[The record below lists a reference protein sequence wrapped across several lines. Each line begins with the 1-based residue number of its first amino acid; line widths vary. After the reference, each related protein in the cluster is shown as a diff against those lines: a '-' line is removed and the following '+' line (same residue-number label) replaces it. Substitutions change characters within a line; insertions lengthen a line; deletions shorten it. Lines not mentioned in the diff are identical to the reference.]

1 MLYFI
6 GQIFHIIEILLWIL
20 LAASGAYIL
29 LFALVSMLWKKQ
41 ASPLASYMTK
51 HEVGRKEQYFKFLI
65 LYPAYNEDRV
75 IVHSVH
81 TFLGQYYPYDSFHV
95 CVISDHMQPETNE
108 TLSQLPI
115 TLLQP
120 VFEKSSKAKAMQ
132 YAINYFRDERL
143 EEKGES
149 NERSGAKIKD
159 YDYVVILDADNVVD
173 SNFLSNLN
181 NICRKGYKA
190 IQCHRCAKNSNNDI
204 AVLDGVSEEIN
215 NTIFRKA
222 HNRIGLSSALIGSGM
237 CFDYKWFAKNVFRLS
252 TAGEDRELEALLLK
266 QKIYIH
272 YEENIH
278 VFDEKVSNKDNF
290 QKQRLRWMTAQIQ
303 SLLNLL
309 PYIPKAILTL
319 NIDFIDKTIQQALIP
334 RSMLIIITFAMALI
348 ITLISR
354 AWCIKWW
361 LLFLFICL
369 SLYVST
375 PRQLRKHS
383 VFGKLLSLPM
393 LVWRMIQNILK
404 IDHKNTD
411 FIHTTHGRVE
421 GKN

>member
-1 MLYFI
+1 MIFW
-6 GQIFHIIEILLWIL
+6 QIIHVIEICLWLL

-29 LFALVSMLWKKQ
+29 FFALVSTLWKKPVSRLSEYLTDQ
-41 ASPLASYMTK
+41 IRNLRTDRYYK
-51 HEVGRKEQYFKFLI
+51 YLI

-75 IVHSVH
+75 IVHSVR
-81 TFLGQYYPYDSFHV
+81 TFISQYYPYHSFHV
-95 CVISDHMQPETNE
+95 AVISDHMQPETNE
-108 TLSQLPI
+108 QLAQLPI

-132 YAINYFRDERL
+132 YAMSQI
-143 EEKGES
+143 KES
-149 NERSGAKIKD
+149 
-159 YDYVVILDADNVVD
+159 YDYVVILDADNVVNAD
-173 SNFLSNLN
+173 FLDQLN
-181 NICRKGYKA
+181 EVCAKGYKA

-237 CFDYKWFAKNVFRLS
+237 CFDFKWFKENVYKLT
-252 TAGEDRELEALLLK
+252 TAGEDRELEALLLR
-266 QKIYIH
+266 QGVYIH
-272 YEENIH
+272 YEADIP

-309 PYIPKAILTL
+309 PYIPKAILTG
-319 NIDFIDKTIQQALIP
+319 NIDYIDKTIQQALIP
-334 RSMLIIITFAMALI
+334 RSMLIVLAFMFAFLV
-348 ITLISR
+348 TLLSWR
-354 AWCIKWW
+354 WGIKWW

-375 PRQLRKHS
+375 PKQLRSHS
-383 VFGKLLSLPM
+383 VFGKIVALPK
-393 LVWRMIQNILK
+393 LVWKMVLNILK

-411 FIHTTHGRVE
+411 FIHTTHD
-421 GKN
+421 K

>member
-1 MLYFI
+1 MI
-6 GQIFHIIEILLWIL
+6 IWTIIHIVEILLWIL

-29 LFALVSMLWKKQ
+29 FFALVSMMGKKQ
-41 ASPLASYMTK
+41 DSRLTAYLSNLTSLREPRYNN
-51 HEVGRKEQYFKFLI
+51 FLI

-81 TFLGQYYPYDSFHV
+81 TFVGQYYPYQNFHV
-95 CVISDHMQPETNE
+95 CVISDHMKPETNE
-108 TLSQLPI
+108 LLEGLPV
-115 TLLQP
+115 TVLQP

-132 YAINYFRDERL
+132 YAIQMV
-143 EEKGES
+143 ES
-149 NERSGAKIKD
+149 GQCKPEGRKA
-159 YDYVVILDADNVVD
+159 YDYIVILDADNVVEAD
-173 SNFLSNLN
+173 FLEKLN
-181 NICRKGYKA
+181 TICNRGYKA
-190 IQCHRCAKNSNNDI
+190 IQCHRCAKNSDNNS

-237 CFDYKWFAKNVFRLS
+237 CFDYEWFHENVFKLS

-272 YEENIH
+272 YEPEIH
-278 VFDEKVSNKDNF
+278 VYDEKVSNKDNF

-303 SLLNLL
+303 SLLRLL
-309 PYIPKAILTL
+309 PYIPKAIVTL

-334 RSMLIIITFAMALI
+334 RSMLIVITFVMACL
-348 ITLISR
+348 ITLLSR
-354 AWCIKWW
+354 VWCLKWW

-375 PRQLRKHS
+375 PKQLRKHS
-383 VFGKLLSLPM
+383 VFGKLFSLPM
-393 LVWRMIQNILK
+393 LVWKMLTNILK

-411 FIHTTHGRVE
+411 FIHTEHG
-421 GKN
+421 K

>member
-1 MLYFI
+1 MI
-6 GQIFHIIEILLWIL
+6 WQIIHILEILIWLL

-29 LFALVSMLWKKQ
+29 FFALVSLLWKKPVSRLTVMLTDRI
-41 ASPLASYMTK
+41 ASMHADKY
-51 HEVGRKEQYFKFLI
+51 YKFLV

-75 IVHSVH
+75 IINSVK
-81 TFLGQYYPYDSFHV
+81 TFVSQYYPYENFHLA
-95 CVISDHMQPETNE
+95 VISDHMQSETNE
-108 TLSQLPI
+108 QLAQLPI

-132 YAINYFRDERL
+132 YAISYF
-143 EEKGES
+143 EEMKGKVTG
-149 NERSGAKIKD
+149 NKTVGD
-159 YDYVVILDADNVVD
+159 FDFVVILDADNVVNSD
-173 SNFLSNLN
+173 FLDRLN
-181 NICRKGYKA
+181 SECAKGYKA

-237 CFDYKWFAKNVFRLS
+237 CFDYKWFKDNVFKLT

-266 QKIYIH
+266 QGIYIH
-272 YEENIH
+272 YEPDIP

-309 PYIPKAILTL
+309 PYIPKAILTG
-319 NIDFIDKTIQQALIP
+319 NIDYIDKTVQQALIP
-334 RSMLIIITFAMALI
+334 RSMLIVITFMMALL
-348 ITLISR
+348 ITLVSR
-354 AWCIKWW
+354 EWCLKWW

-375 PRQLRKHS
+375 PKQLRSQS
-383 VFGKLLSLPM
+383 VYGKLASLPL
-393 LVWRMIQNILK
+393 LVWKMILNLLK
-404 IDHKNTD
+404 IDRKNTD
-411 FIHTTHGRVE
+411 FIHTTHD
-421 GKN
+421 K